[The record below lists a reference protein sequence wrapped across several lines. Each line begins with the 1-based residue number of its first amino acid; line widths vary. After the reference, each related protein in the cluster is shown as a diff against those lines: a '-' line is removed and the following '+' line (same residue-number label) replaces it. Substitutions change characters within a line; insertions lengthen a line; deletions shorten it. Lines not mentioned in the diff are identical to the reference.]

1 MKKFLLIILSSL
13 FLFSVA
19 FAQEKTAQENTKV
32 EVVTPKAEEVKTTE
46 KKELIYFPVPFV
58 PVLKDLEY
66 QAEKSALLKTGRVL
80 TGMLVFR
87 GNYSPKSLVE
97 FYKVQMVN
105 QGWEEIGA
113 FSSKVIFIAY
123 KRPEGTAFI
132 SISQGWYY
140 TELRIV
146 VMLTQVKE

>member
-1 MKKFLLIILSSL
+1 MKKFLIFIFINL
-13 FLFSVA
+13 FIFSIV
-19 FAQEKTAQENTKV
+19 FAQEKPNV
-32 EVVTPKAEEVKTTE
+32 EVITPQAEEVKSQ
-46 KKELIYFPVPFV
+46 KMKDLIYFPVPYI

-66 QAEKSALLKTGRVL
+66 QAENSALLRTGEVL
-80 TGMLVFR
+80 TGLLVFK
-87 GNYSPKSLVE
+87 GKYTLKSLVE

-113 FSSKVIFIAY
+113 FSSKITFIAY

-140 TELRIV
+140 AELRIV
-146 VMLTQVKE
+146 VMLTGVKQ

>member
-1 MKKFLLIILSSL
+1 MKKFLIILFINFFIFSL
-13 FLFSVA
+13 T
-19 FAQEKTAQENTKV
+19 FAQEKPNV
-32 EVVTPKAEEVKTTE
+32 EVVTPQAEEVKSLE
-46 KKELIYFPVPFV
+46 KKDLIYFPVPFI
-58 PVLKDLEY
+58 PVLKDLDY
-66 QAEKSALLKTGRVL
+66 QPEKSALLRTGNIL

-105 QGWEEIGA
+105 QGWEEIGS
-113 FSSKVIFIAY
+113 FSSKIIFLAY

-132 SISQGWYY
+132 SVSEGWYY

-146 VMLTQVKE
+146 VMLSQIKA

>member
-1 MKKFLLIILSSL
+1 MKKLLIIFFINFFVF
-13 FLFSVA
+13 FLA
-19 FAQEKTAQENTKV
+19 FAQEKPKV
-32 EVVTPKAEEVKTTE
+32 EVVTPQAEEVKSPE
-46 KKELIYFPVPFV
+46 KKDLTYFPVPFI
-58 PVLKDLEY
+58 PVLKDLDY
-66 QAEKSALLKTGRVL
+66 QAEKSALLRTGDLL

-105 QGWEEIGA
+105 QGWEEIGS
-113 FSSKVIFIAY
+113 FSSKIIFLAY

-132 SISQGWYY
+132 SVSEGWYY

-146 VMLTQVKE
+146 VILSQVKI

>member
-1 MKKFLLIILSSL
+1 MKKFLIFIFINL
-13 FLFSVA
+13 FIFSIV
-19 FAQEKTAQENTKV
+19 FAQEKPNV
-32 EVVTPKAEEVKTTE
+32 EVITPQAEEVKSQ
-46 KKELIYFPVPFV
+46 KIKDLIYFPVPYI

-66 QAEKSALLKTGRVL
+66 QAENSALLRTGGVL
-80 TGMLVFR
+80 TGLLVFK
-87 GNYSPKSLVE
+87 GKYTLKSLVE

-113 FSSKVIFIAY
+113 FSSKITFIAY

-140 TELRIV
+140 AELRIV
-146 VMLTQVKE
+146 VMLTGVKQ

>member
-1 MKKFLLIILSSL
+1 MKRFLLFVFINLFILSA
-13 FLFSVA
+13 V
-19 FAQEKTAQENTKV
+19 FAQEKPSV
-32 EVVTPKAEEVKTTE
+32 EVVTPKAEEVKTQKT
-46 KKELIYFPVPFV
+46 KELVYFPVPFI

-66 QAEKSALLKTGRVL
+66 QAEKSALLRTGKIL

-87 GNYSPKSLVE
+87 GNYSPNSLVE
-97 FYKVQMVN
+97 FYKVQMKN
-105 QGWEEIGA
+105 HGWEEIGA
-113 FSSKVIFIAY
+113 FSSKVTFIAY

-146 VMLTQVKE
+146 VILNQLEE

>member
-1 MKKFLLIILSSL
+1 MKKFLIFIFINL
-13 FLFSVA
+13 FIFSIV
-19 FAQEKTAQENTKV
+19 FAQEKPNV
-32 EVVTPKAEEVKTTE
+32 EVITPQAEEVKSQ
-46 KKELIYFPVPFV
+46 KMKDLIYFPVPYI

-66 QAEKSALLKTGRVL
+66 QAENSALLRTGGVL
-80 TGMLVFR
+80 TGMLVFK
-87 GNYSPKSLVE
+87 GKYTLKSLVE

-113 FSSKVIFIAY
+113 FSSKITFIAY

-140 TELRIV
+140 AELRIV
-146 VMLTQVKE
+146 VMLTGIKQ

>member
-1 MKKFLLIILSSL
+1 MKKFLIFIFINL
-13 FLFSVA
+13 FIFSIV
-19 FAQEKTAQENTKV
+19 FAQEKPNV
-32 EVVTPKAEEVKTTE
+32 EVITPQAEEVKSQ
-46 KKELIYFPVPFV
+46 KIKDLIYFPVPYI

-66 QAEKSALLKTGRVL
+66 QAENSALLRTGEVL
-80 TGMLVFR
+80 TGLLVFK
-87 GNYSPKSLVE
+87 GKYTLKSLVE

-113 FSSKVIFIAY
+113 FSSKITFIAY

-140 TELRIV
+140 AELRIV
-146 VMLTQVKE
+146 VMLTGVKQ

>member
-1 MKKFLLIILSSL
+1 MKKFLIFIFINL
-13 FLFSVA
+13 FIFSIV
-19 FAQEKTAQENTKV
+19 FAQEKPNV
-32 EVVTPKAEEVKTTE
+32 EVITPQAEEVKSQ
-46 KKELIYFPVPFV
+46 KVKDLIYFPVPYI

-66 QAEKSALLKTGRVL
+66 QAENSALLRTGEVL
-80 TGMLVFR
+80 TGLLVFK
-87 GNYSPKSLVE
+87 GKYTLKSLVE

-113 FSSKVIFIAY
+113 FSSKITFIAY

-140 TELRIV
+140 AELRIV
-146 VMLTQVKE
+146 VMLTGVKQ

>member
-1 MKKFLLIILSSL
+1 MKKFLIFIFINL
-13 FLFSVA
+13 FIFSIV
-19 FAQEKTAQENTKV
+19 FAQEKPNV
-32 EVVTPKAEEVKTTE
+32 EVITPQAEEVKSQ
-46 KKELIYFPVPFV
+46 KVKDLIYFPVPYI

-66 QAEKSALLKTGRVL
+66 QAENSALLRTGEVL
-80 TGMLVFR
+80 TGMLVFK
-87 GNYSPKSLVE
+87 GKYTLKSLVE

-113 FSSKVIFIAY
+113 FSSKITFIAY

-140 TELRIV
+140 AELRIV
-146 VMLTQVKE
+146 VMLTGVKQ

>member
-1 MKKFLLIILSSL
+1 MKKFLIFIFINL
-13 FLFSVA
+13 FIFSIV
-19 FAQEKTAQENTKV
+19 FAQEKPNV
-32 EVVTPKAEEVKTTE
+32 EVITPQAEEVKSQ
-46 KKELIYFPVPFV
+46 KIKDLIYFPVPYI

-66 QAEKSALLKTGRVL
+66 QAENSALLRTGGVL
-80 TGMLVFR
+80 TGMLVFK
-87 GNYSPKSLVE
+87 GKYTLKSLVE

-113 FSSKVIFIAY
+113 FSSKITFIAY

-140 TELRIV
+140 AELRIV
-146 VMLTQVKE
+146 VMLTGIKQ

>member
-1 MKKFLLIILSSL
+1 M
-13 FLFSVA
+13 
-19 FAQEKTAQENTKV
+19 
-32 EVVTPKAEEVKTTE
+32 VTPQVEEVKSPE
-46 KKELIYFPVPFV
+46 KKDLTYFPVPFI
-58 PVLKDLEY
+58 PVLKDLDY
-66 QAEKSALLKTGRVL
+66 QPEKSALLRLGDIL

-87 GNYSPKSLVE
+87 GNYNPSSLVE

-113 FSSKVIFIAY
+113 FSSKTTFIAY

-132 SISQGWYY
+132 SVSQGWYY

-146 VMLTQVKE
+146 VMLSQIKK

>member
-1 MKKFLLIILSSL
+1 MKKFLIFIFINL
-13 FLFSVA
+13 FIFSIV
-19 FAQEKTAQENTKV
+19 FAQEKPNV
-32 EVVTPKAEEVKTTE
+32 EVITPQAEEVKSQ
-46 KKELIYFPVPFV
+46 KVKDLIYFPVPYI

-66 QAEKSALLKTGRVL
+66 QAENSALLRTGGVL
-80 TGMLVFR
+80 TGMLVFK
-87 GNYSPKSLVE
+87 GKYTLKSLVE

-113 FSSKVIFIAY
+113 FSSKITFIAY

-140 TELRIV
+140 AELRIV
-146 VMLTQVKE
+146 VMLTGVKQ

>member
-1 MKKFLLIILSSL
+1 MKKFLIFIFINL
-13 FLFSVA
+13 FIFSIV
-19 FAQEKTAQENTKV
+19 FAQEKPNV
-32 EVVTPKAEEVKTTE
+32 EVITPQAEEVKSQ
-46 KKELIYFPVPFV
+46 KIKDLIYFPVPYI

-66 QAEKSALLKTGRVL
+66 QAENSALLRTGGVL
-80 TGMLVFR
+80 TGMLVFK
-87 GNYSPKSLVE
+87 GKYTLKSLVE

-113 FSSKVIFIAY
+113 FSSKITFIAY

-140 TELRIV
+140 AELRIV
-146 VMLTQVKE
+146 VMLTGVKQ